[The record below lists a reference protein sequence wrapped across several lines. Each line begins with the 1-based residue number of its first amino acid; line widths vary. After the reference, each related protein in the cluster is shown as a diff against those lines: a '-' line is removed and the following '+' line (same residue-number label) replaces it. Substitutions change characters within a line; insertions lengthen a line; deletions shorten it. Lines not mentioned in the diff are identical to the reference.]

1 MVIQRPEDMF
11 NERGMSDEPDDQIE
25 YLKHENAR
33 ARSAFA
39 RAKTIHCME
48 RLQYLYSFV
57 KSENSLGAEVEKPLR
72 GSVENPERRHSNANK
87 RSWDRKRN

>member
-1 MVIQRPEDMF
+1 MF
-11 NERGMSDEPDDQIE
+11 HERGMSDEPDDRIE

-33 ARSAFA
+33 AKSAFA

-57 KSENSLGAEVEKPLR
+57 KSELTRLVPKWRNRCAEVLKIPR
-72 GSVENPERRHSNANK
+72 GGIQTPTRGHWTERGINEIKSL
-87 RSWDRKRN
+87 